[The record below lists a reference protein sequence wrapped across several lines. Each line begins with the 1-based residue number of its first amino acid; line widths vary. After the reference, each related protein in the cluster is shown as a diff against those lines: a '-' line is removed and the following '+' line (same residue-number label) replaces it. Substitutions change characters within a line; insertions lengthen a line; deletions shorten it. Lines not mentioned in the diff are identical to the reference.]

1 MKRLIAV
8 LLLMALLA
16 AEAAV
21 PALAD
26 EKTPNPIPVLSKEEI
41 PATPAGIHHY
51 MLICMDRW
59 NAELN
64 TSWTKN
70 MKAWK
75 TKWTDGLIL
84 LTMDELAHRVVLTS
98 FIRDMLIMR
107 PDGIYGRINNFLYVD
122 PTRDAAGWAWANQK
136 TDIDGLNALVDTINS
151 HFGLRIEKF
160 IVVDF
165 KQVENIIDA
174 VGGVDIDIT
183 DREAH
188 YLKNYTL
195 PASSTTPPLVDG
207 RGGVY
212 HFTGHAAVIY
222 MRIRKIKTRE
232 YLHSDGTMRSDTQ
245 DYGRTYRTRTVLT
258 TIAESLKDISYED
271 AEKLFKVVVDNTV
284 YTNMTTDDL
293 TEAFELALAL
303 KSVPVEHIRMPAD
316 GTKYEEFPHSGMAT
330 KQIDFEENR
339 AVLHDFLFNQDYV
352 VVDDEDE

>member
-1 MKRLIAV
+1 MKRLTAILLLLAV
-8 LLLMALLA
+8 LLAETA
-16 AEAAV
+16 A
-21 PALAD
+21 PALAY
-26 EKTPNPIPVLSKEEI
+26 EKEPDPIPVLSEEEI
-41 PATPAGIHHY
+41 PQTPAGIHHY
-51 MLICMDRW
+51 MLICVDRW

-64 TSWTKN
+64 TVWK
-70 MKAWK
+70 KDKQAWK
-75 TKWTDGLIL
+75 SKSTDGLIL
-84 LTMDELAHRVVLTS
+84 LTVDELAHRVMLTS

-107 PDGIYGRINNFLYVD
+107 PDGVYGRINYFLYAD
-122 PTRDAAGWAWANQK
+122 PVKNASGWTWANKK
-136 TDIDGLNALVDTINS
+136 TDIEGLDALVGTINS
-151 HFGLRIEKF
+151 HFGLRIEKY

-183 DREAH
+183 GREAH

-232 YLHSDGTMRSDTQ
+232 YLHSDGTVRSDTQ
-245 DYGRTYRTRTVLT
+245 DFGRTYRTRTVLT

-284 YTNMTTDDL
+284 YTNMTTSDL
-293 TEAFELALAL
+293 AQAFEMALKL

-316 GTKYEEFPHSGMAT
+316 GTKYEEIPHAGMAT
-330 KQIDFEENR
+330 EQIDYEENR
-339 AVLHDFLFNQDYV
+339 AVLHDFLFNQSYV